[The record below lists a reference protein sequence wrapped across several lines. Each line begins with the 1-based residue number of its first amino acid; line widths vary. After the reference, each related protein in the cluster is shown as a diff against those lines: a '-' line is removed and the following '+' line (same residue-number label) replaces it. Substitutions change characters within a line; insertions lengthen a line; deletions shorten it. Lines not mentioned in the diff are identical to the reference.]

1 MDISRADEEKLDLL
15 KVVKRVDEQI
25 KIIERIDDK
34 EIKMG
39 LLKKAKSNINN
50 NVGVEKDEFLKKVIE
65 LKSIK
70 LASEDIELFPFCKD
84 NIKIELGDLSE
95 DDKRQVLNSESD
107 LLKKAKIIAL
117 LEEENEKIKLL
128 DDIRAQL
135 QSKWTEIAE
144 EYALIVNRSFRE
156 NDGLMGFDD
165 KTSEVIATIAVS
177 LKDYEKKVELLDE
190 VHDLDKVRIIISIK
204 DAGIRINLLDELN
217 KNIKNYMTMDIKNEN
232 SFNSIQEKIKFLR
245 QKVLRFGRLISE
257 QDIDFYKA
265 IVIAEEQD
273 EDKIIE
279 LLKRINNEFYKVE
292 IAEKIQDENK
302 LMRLFEDLKDE
313 KCKVKIIKR
322 IQNDEIKLNLI
333 NELKVESNKAELITS
348 LRDES
353 KKIELLENIFY
364 KGNRV
369 KIIESIKD
377 DKIKEE
383 YRIDELLRRIENRKK
398 KLEILKCKCIEY
410 EKLKEIL
417 LETRDA
423 GSRNYIIE
431 VLLSLINEAEVSGE
445 DFRIKKLEWFSDKYE
460 HKRKELEK
468 SMINAKPYVLKSN
481 EQVVKEQKII
491 QAAME
496 KNISK
501 SLINE
506 KPYVSKTNEQVV
518 REQKVI
524 QAAMKKNISK
534 SQTII
539 KEREDSREAKRSVI
553 IDLTGLSTS
562 SLILLRVALIFL
574 TISLGMLLIWS
585 WGIWIIKLDN
595 LVLPDIYV
603 PDFIA
608 SFIPV
613 FCTCLFLGIL
623 LLIIVAPIIMF
634 VFLFSKRRFN
644 NLVKN
649 IKKVS
654 WCMIGLFLISSITIM
669 ANDFDNFEN
678 FIIIFM
684 LLFTPGILIGFCVA
698 EKVIFNNQLKNVNI
712 ECLKAELDSPNKRIY
727 GEDSKLHSTIYLTEN
742 FIFAQGSAVANLK
755 DILWMYINVTDLPL
769 IKPNGLP
776 TSTKINVGSRIV
788 LRLKNNKAVQIK
800 LGPYSY
806 LGRNI
811 IKHIQQRNPNIIL
824 GYSLE
829 NRRKYKSLVNK

>member
-1 MDISRADEEKLDLL
+1 
-15 KVVKRVDEQI
+15 
-25 KIIERIDDK
+25 
-34 EIKMG
+34 
-39 LLKKAKSNINN
+39 
-50 NVGVEKDEFLKKVIE
+50 
-65 LKSIK
+65 
-70 LASEDIELFPFCKD
+70 
-84 NIKIELGDLSE
+84 
-95 DDKRQVLNSESD
+95 
-107 LLKKAKIIAL
+107 
-117 LEEENEKIKLL
+117 
-128 DDIRAQL
+128 
-135 QSKWTEIAE
+135 
-144 EYALIVNRSFRE
+144 
-156 NDGLMGFDD
+156 
-165 KTSEVIATIAVS
+165 
-177 LKDYEKKVELLDE
+177 
-190 VHDLDKVRIIISIK
+190 
-204 DAGIRINLLDELN
+204 
-217 KNIKNYMTMDIKNEN
+217 MT
-232 SFNSIQEKIKFLR
+232 
-245 QKVLRFGRLISE
+245 
-257 QDIDFYKA
+257 
-265 IVIAEEQD
+265 
-273 EDKIIE
+273 
-279 LLKRINNEFYKVE
+279 
-292 IAEKIQDENK
+292 
-302 LMRLFEDLKDE
+302 LFEDLKDE

-333 NELKVESNKAELITS
+333 NELKVESNKAELIAS
-348 LRDES
+348 LQDEA
-353 KKIELLENIFY
+353 KKVELLENIFS
-364 KGNRV
+364 KVNRD

-383 YRIDELLRRIENRKK
+383 YRIDELLGRIENRKK

-417 LETRDA
+417 LETKDA

-431 VLLSLINEAEVSGE
+431 VLLSLINEAEVAGE

-460 HKRKELEK
+460 HKIKELEK
-468 SMINAKPYVLKSN
+468 SI
-481 EQVVKEQKII
+481 
-491 QAAME
+491 
-496 KNISK
+496 
-501 SLINE
+501 INE

-518 REQKVI
+518 KEQIIIHEAKE
-524 QAAMKKNISK
+524 KNISK
-534 SQTII
+534 SEKII
-539 KEREDSREAKRSVI
+539 KESEDSREVKGSVI
-553 IDLTGLSTS
+553 IDLTRLSTS
-562 SLILLRVALIFL
+562 SLILLRFALIFL

-613 FCTCLFLGIL
+613 FCTGLFLCIL

-755 DILWMYINVTDLPL
+755 DILWMYINATDLPL

-800 LGPYSY
+800 IGPYSY

-811 IKHIQQRNPNIIL
+811 IKHIQQRNPDIIF